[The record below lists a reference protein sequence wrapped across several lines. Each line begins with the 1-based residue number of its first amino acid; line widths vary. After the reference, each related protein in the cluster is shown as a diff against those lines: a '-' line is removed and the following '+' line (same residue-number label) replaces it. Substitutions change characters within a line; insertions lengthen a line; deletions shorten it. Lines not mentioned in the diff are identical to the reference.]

1 MIRFYRNLEYKIMF
15 PRFDGIIGLVGFLI
29 LAFLLFNKSAG
40 ASEIFNSFATGSTKL
55 ISTLQG
61 R

>member
-1 MIRFYRNLEYKIMF
+1 M

-29 LAFLLFNKSAG
+29 LAFLLLENYSG
-40 ASEIFNSFATGSTKL
+40 ASKIFKSLANNSASL
-55 ISTLQG
+55 VSVLQG